1 MTWIMILIG
10 LWVLSKVFEGSEA
23 ESSSRYYDN
32 RHNYYSEPSARTAI
46 DEYMQAIDAHCA
58 KKTVGLTVGF
68 VQTCVALQMAK
79 ADGVITIDELR
90 AIKDSMLEAF
100 EPLLTE
106 SDLEAASQLNKK
118 YLANVP
124 QSEIAKLA
132 GAMVKHLFSYV
143 SESFENEDEREQLL
157 AFILTLPYE
166 VALADGHV
174 TREET
179 KLFDA
184 ICEALEID
192 QETRSNIKRTAEFQ
206 WEQKA
211 NHRKRQQDQLGL
223 ISEALR
229 LFGLKP
235 GFTDHDLKEAWR
247 QFAKINHPDRFYG
260 IDPTLHTQ
268 LNERFQKGAAARD
281 LILKNLAHIQTN
293 PDAYFS

>member
-1 MTWIMILIG
+1 MVLIG
-10 LWVLSKVFEGSEA
+10 LWVLSKVFEGSQA
-23 ESSSRYYDN
+23 ESSSRHSDS

-46 DEYMQAIDAHCA
+46 DEYIQAIDAHCA
-58 KKTVGLTVGF
+58 NKTVGHTVGF

-100 EPLLTE
+100 APLLTE

-124 QSEIAKLA
+124 QTEISKLA
-132 GAMVKHLFSYV
+132 GEMVKHLFSYV
-143 SESFENEDEREQLL
+143 SERFENEDEREQLL

-211 NHRKRQQDQLGL
+211 NQEKRQQDQLEL

-235 GFTDHDLKEAWR
+235 GFTEYDLKEAWR
-247 QFAKINHPDRFYG
+247 EFAKLNHPDRFHS
-260 IDPTLHTQ
+260 IDATLYAQ
-268 LNERFQKGAAARD
+268 LNERFQKGASARD
-281 LILKNLAHIQTN
+281 LIQQNMTHIQAN
-293 PDAYFS
+293 PAAYY